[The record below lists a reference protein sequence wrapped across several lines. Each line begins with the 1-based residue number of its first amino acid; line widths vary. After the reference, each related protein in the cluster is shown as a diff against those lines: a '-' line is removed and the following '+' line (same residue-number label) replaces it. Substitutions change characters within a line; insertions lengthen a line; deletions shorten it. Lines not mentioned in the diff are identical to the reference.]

1 MKTGMALNGLISEKR
16 EMIVVM
22 NNVTITFLYPL
33 GIEIIVLYKISR

>member
-22 NNVTITFLYPL
+22 NNVIITFLMAF
-33 GIEIIVLYKISR
+33 

>member
-22 NNVTITFLYPL
+22 NNVIITFFMAF
-33 GIEIIVLYKISR
+33 